1 VYVISIGGT
10 ELTQKLSKKDEKDYY
25 YPRRIS
31 NSKKLLKKILIPSDY
46 RLVEKFDNVMTLQCL
61 ADATKSKSFETIL
74 SLSRL
79 LSKKNWIDLTIDD
92 IDSLVTTVMRIY
104 SKNGQETNT
113 TYDHKKHLKI
123 WFRWLRL
130 GDRSFKNVGDP
141 PELKNVKTKTVP
153 DKIVRES
160 LVTEDEI
167 KQILNRCL
175 NPRDRAMLHVH
186 YDAGTR
192 IGELLS
198 LKIKHVKVDQHGMII
213 SVDGKTGARPI
224 RLLESVP
231 NLSKWL
237 SAHPFGDDP
246 EAYLWINLDKRWYG
260 QRLHYDAA
268 RKAMKK
274 ACKRAKITKRI
285 NLHLFRHSEATRTAS
300 FMSDSISRKRHGWS
314 ATSKMPSKYAHINQ
328 KDVDDVILKH
338 HGIVPQVEASNRLPR
353 TCSICKTSNSVEME
367 MCENCGKPLSL
378 DKAIL
383 LEDESQKKMDS
394 QNEKIKL
401 LEKQNQESQVL
412 MKELLKGQ
420 QRLQQQMQQN
430 TAQQNEISSE
440 IGKSNNPLIH
450 EVWDMV
456 PAELTKGMTR
466 PPINPKIIAAR
477 EKLAMLQSTGL

>member
-1 VYVISIGGT
+1 MYVISTGGT
-10 ELTQKLSKKDEKDYY
+10 ELTQKLTKKDEKDYY
-25 YPRRIS
+25 YPNRIA
-31 NSKKLLKKILIPSDY
+31 NSKKQLKKILIPSDY
-46 RLVEKFDNVMTLQCL
+46 RLIEKFDNVMTLECL

-79 LSKKNWIDLTIDD
+79 LSKKNWMNLTIDD

-123 WFRWLRL
+123 WFRWLKL

-141 PELKNVKTKTVP
+141 PEVKNVKTKTVP

-167 KQILNRCL
+167 KLILNKCL

-198 LKIKHVKVDQHGMII
+198 LKIKHVKTDQYGMMI

-224 RLLESVP
+224 RLLESTS

-314 ATSKMPSKYAHINQ
+314 VTSKMPSKYAHINQ

-338 HGIVPQVEASNRLPR
+338 HGIVPQEETSNRLPKI
-353 TCSICKTSNSVEME
+353 CPICKSTNSVELE
-367 MCENCGKPLSL
+367 ICENCGKPLSL

-383 LEDESQKKMDS
+383 LEDESQKKMES
-394 QNEKIKL
+394 QNEKIEL
-401 LEKQNQESQVL
+401 LQKQNKENQLL
-412 MKELLKGQ
+412 MKELLEAQ
-420 QRLQQQMQQN
+420 QKLQQQMQDN
-430 TAQQNEISSE
+430 TAEQNRISSD
-440 IGKSNNPLIH
+440 IGTSSKPLIN
-450 EVWDMV
+450 EVWDMA
-456 PAELTKGMTR
+456 PAEWKEEMKE
-466 PPINPKIIAAR
+466 PPINQKIVSIR
-477 EKLAMLQSTGL
+477 QKLAMLQSTGF